1 MANHISAKKRRRRNA
16 RAGIVS
22 SARLSRIRGLI
33 RLVESAIVAGDQPA
47 AQLAL
52 KQVEP
57 ELMRGARKGVMHKNT
72 ASRKLSRLAAR
83 VKSLA
88 A

>member
-1 MANHISAKKRRRRNA
+1 MANHRSAKKRRRRNE
-16 RAGIVS
+16 RVGIVS

-33 RLVESAIVAGDQPA
+33 KLVESAIVSGDQPA
-47 AQLAL
+47 AQMAL
-52 KQVEP
+52 KQMEP
-57 ELMRGARKGVMHKNT
+57 ELMRGARKGVMHKST

>member
-1 MANHISAKKRRRRNA
+1 MAHHTSAKKRIRRNG
-16 RAGIVS
+16 RAGAVNH
-22 SARLSRIRGLI
+22 ARLSRIRGL
-33 RLVESAIVAGDQPA
+33 LKSVDSAIVTGDKQA
-47 AQLAL
+47 ALTAL

-57 ELMRGARKGVMHKNT
+57 ELMRGARKGVLHRNT
-72 ASRKLSRLAAR
+72 ASRKLSRLTAR